1 MIKLLNRLT
10 GTIMWVTEERLD
22 DYLAAGHKLA
32 AMSASPEVPAE
43 PTITELAEPVKKSA
57 KRRRKKEVG

>member
-1 MIKLLNRLT
+1 
-10 GTIMWVTEERLD
+10 MWVTEERLD

-43 PTITELAEPVKKSA
+43 PTIIELAEPVKKSA